1 MKNSTPR
8 NPDLQALTKI
18 VGGAPALLRTIEQVP
33 VVARSEAS
41 VLISGET
48 GTGKELVACAI
59 HSLSLRSAG
68 PFVTVNCG
76 SFADT
81 LLEDEFFGH
90 ERGAF
95 TSGNWGRT
103 GVIAGADSGT
113 LFLDEVDTLPPKAQ
127 VALLR
132 VLQDKKYRAVGSSE
146 EHVADVRFLAAT
158 NAPLDQLVRAGKF
171 RADLL
176 YRLCV
181 FSIHLPPLRERKEDI
196 PLLAAHFL
204 IKHAPLE
211 RGPLRLTTEA
221 QAMLLSQD
229 WPGNVREL
237 ENTILR
243 GICLS
248 QGQCIEPSHLTLT
261 LSLDASAQPAATT
274 SNGPR
279 SFKSLKQEVIDS
291 FERHYLIRL
300 LRENAGNVTRAALA
314 AGKERRDFGKL
325 LNKHRL
331 DPKNFRSHLISS
343 LL

>member
-1 MKNSTPR
+1 MQGSNLR

-18 VGGAPALLRTIEQVP
+18 VGGAPALLRAIEQVP
-33 VVARSEAS
+33 VVARSEAV
-41 VLISGET
+41 VLVSGET
-48 GTGKELVACAI
+48 GTGKELVASAI
-59 HSLSLRSAG
+59 HSMSHRSSG

-95 TSGNWGRT
+95 TTANWSRT
-103 GVIAGADSGT
+103 GVIAEADSGT
-113 LFLDEVDTLPPKAQ
+113 LFLDEVDTLPSKAQ

-146 EHVADVRFLAAT
+146 EHVANVRFLAAT

-171 RADLL
+171 RADLF

-196 PLLAAHFL
+196 LLLAAHFL
-204 IKHAPLE
+204 IKHSPLE
-211 RGPLRLTTEA
+211 RGPLRLTAEA
-221 QAMLLSQD
+221 QATLLSQD

-237 ENTILR
+237 ENTIIR
-243 GICLS
+243 GIHLS
-248 QGQCIEPSHLTLT
+248 PGECIEPNHLVLAP
-261 LSLDASAQPAATT
+261 SLDARAQPAATGG
-274 SNGPR
+274 NGSR
-279 SFKSLKQEVIDS
+279 SFKALKQEAIDS
-291 FERHYLIRL
+291 FERQYLVRL

-331 DPKNFRSHLISS
+331 DPKNFRSRLISS
-343 LL
+343 LP